1 MKNTLPAVGS
11 NRLLDSGGSR
21 SGSTSGT
28 RVVHVLSGEPYD
40 IYIGRAMPRF
50 GLKASK
56 WQNPFKLRDYDDP
69 TKCLQD
75 YKEHLRNRLLM
86 PRPLAAGMDEPSWEG
101 ARCPLPR

>member
-86 PRPLAAGMDEPSWEG
+86 PRPLAAGMD
-101 ARCPLPR
+101 